1 MFYKY
6 FWLTVISV
14 AIPFSALAQ
23 EPEDVKTD
31 YQKKLTEIQNTDA
44 SDFYQLGKWA
54 KDKKLFGPAKTY
66 FKKALE
72 VKPDYPEVDE
82 ALSENLTGDIPNNYF
97 DIAKECRKKIQE
109 SEQKCANRL
118 TELAKYCKSKNLAEE
133 KEFCI
138 NEALKYDFNNKSA
151 RDQKGEVKVD
161 AFGWLMK
168 TDAEKVKNGLIKA
181 NGKWLPKNEVEKLK
195 AKWEDAWEFKSD
207 HYLLKTNIP
216 FNKAHKALE
225 ELETLYDAALNMFYG
240 LDGFELPKNEFFDI
254 FYFENQEDFQVHT
267 AQCDPNAKE
276 APGYYNRGDK
286 AVHIWQF
293 DVYRPKSAGGVAT
306 NEHGTISHESI
317 HQLLCLGTGSDEGQ
331 FNSSHYWASE
341 AMSTYFETMKIN
353 NGTVSFGNQTVKTL
367 WLKKNLPDMK
377 IGIKNLVNLGRA
389 DFNSSEVQ
397 NKYSQT
403 VGLALFLMQHEKYK
417 LRFLEYIIA
426 AHKGKLDKSF
436 DEFMKIDDMDKFEK
450 EWLEFVKKK
459 I

>member
-6 FWLTVISV
+6 FWLT
-14 AIPFSALAQ
+14 AILMIMPFWASAQ
-23 EPEDVKTD
+23 EPEDAKID
-31 YQKKLTEIQNTDA
+31 YQKKLTEIQNTNA

-54 KDKKLFGPAKTY
+54 KDKKLFGPAKIY

-72 VKPDYPEVDE
+72 LKQDYVEANE
-82 ALSENLTGDIPNNYF
+82 ALSENLTGDLPNNYF
-97 DIAKECRKKIQE
+97 DLVKECRKKIQE
-109 SEQKCANRL
+109 LEQKCANRL
-118 TELAKYCKSKNLAEE
+118 VELAKYCKSKNLAEE

-151 RDQKGEVKVD
+151 RDQKGEVKVED
-161 AFGWLMK
+161 FGWLIK
-168 TDAEKVKNGLIKA
+168 ADAEKIKNGLREF
-181 NGKWLPKNEVEKLK
+181 NGKWLPKNEVEKLRS
-195 AKWEDAWEFKSD
+195 KWEDAWEFKSD
-207 HYLLKTNIP
+207 HYLLKNNIP

-225 ELETLYDAALNMFYG
+225 DLETLYDAALNMFYG
-240 LDGFELPKNEFFDI
+240 MDGFELPKNEFLNV
-254 FYFENQEDFQVHT
+254 FYFDTQSDFQVHT

-293 DVYRPKSAGGVAT
+293 DVYRAKSAASIST

-317 HQLLCLGTGSDEGQ
+317 HQLLCLGTGSDESQ
-331 FNSSHYWASE
+331 FNSSHYWAAE

-353 NGTVSFGNQTVKTL
+353 RGIVSFGNQTVKTIA
-367 WLKKNLPDMK
+367 LKKNLPD
-377 IGIKNLVNLGRA
+377 IKLSLKTLVRLGRTE
-389 DFNSSEVQ
+389 FGSSQIE

-426 AHKGKLDKSF
+426 THKGSLDKSF

-459 I
+459 L